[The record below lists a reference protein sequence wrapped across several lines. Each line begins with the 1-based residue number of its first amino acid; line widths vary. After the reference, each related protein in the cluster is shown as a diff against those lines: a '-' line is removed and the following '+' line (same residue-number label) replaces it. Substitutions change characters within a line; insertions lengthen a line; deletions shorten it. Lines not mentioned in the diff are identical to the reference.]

1 MFVIYTTPPSYVMKY
16 TATPPDIPKLGI
28 TDLSLSTNTFL
39 YMYTIVLLNGIK
51 TYLYKEQKVCNK
63 F

>member
-1 MFVIYTTPPSYVMKY
+1 MLVIYTTPPSYVMKY

-51 TYLYKEQKVCNK
+51 TYLYKE
-63 F
+63 